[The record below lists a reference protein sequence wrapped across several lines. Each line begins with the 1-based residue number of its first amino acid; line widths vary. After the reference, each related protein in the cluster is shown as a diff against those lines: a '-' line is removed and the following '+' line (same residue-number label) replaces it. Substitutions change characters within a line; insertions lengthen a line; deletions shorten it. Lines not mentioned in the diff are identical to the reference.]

1 MLPYPQKYKNEIKTT
16 NKRTKINTLIKKNSF
31 LTAFKLESKQF
42 YA

>member
-1 MLPYPQKYKNEIKTT
+1 MLRYSQKYENEIRRT

-31 LTAFKLESKQF
+31 LLAFRAESKQI